1 MNTSTT
7 LDTYS
12 TVSLFNRIYRHIRS
26 QPIDDNVSLLSGQMG
41 YALLEAYAQPYYDQ
55 HDDSRIWARI
65 EKSLTAIQRGDM
77 SHSFAGGMAGVAW
90 GFLHLTNNGL
100 LQSDDL
106 DAQDIVA
113 DLDEVLFDLSMES
126 LQKGDY
132 DYLHDGLGVG
142 LYFLERQS
150 SPTIIRYIE
159 RMVAALAATAVRYST
174 GDITWLFDDFG
185 RRQPHQGRVYNP
197 GLSHGTASIVSLLSL
212 FYERG
217 YARQQ
222 CAELIQGNLQW
233 MWNNRNQAGTSVFP
247 TLVTEPRS
255 DQASRL
261 GWCYGDLGIA
271 NAFWLCGQK
280 LQNPLW
286 QSIAYETMLKAAR
299 RRLPEESSIRDA
311 SLCHGTAGVAYLF
324 RKFDQYA
331 FHPLLAETADYWLQ
345 QTDRYVRP
353 ETAEHVFTYF
363 NGEQQ
368 SPNLCLLDGESSI
381 GLVLLAELGAPTG
394 WDRFLLLS

>member
-1 MNTSTT
+1 MNFSST
-7 LDTYS
+7 LDNYS
-12 TVSLFNRIYRHIRS
+12 TVALFDRIYRHIHS
-26 QPIDDNVSLLSGQMG
+26 QPIDENVSLLSGQMG

-55 HDDSRIWARI
+55 HDDSHIWARI
-65 EKSLTAIQRGDM
+65 EKSLTVIQQGDM
-77 SHSFAGGMAGVAW
+77 SYSFAGGMAGVAW

-100 LQSDDL
+100 LRSDDL
-106 DAQDIVA
+106 DAQDIVS
-113 DLDEVLFDLSMES
+113 DLDEVLFELSMEA

-132 DYLHDGLGVG
+132 DYLHDGLGAG
-142 LYFLERQS
+142 LYFLERQP
-150 SPTIIRYIE
+150 SPMIIRYVE
-159 RMVAALAATAVRYST
+159 RMVATLAATAVRYAN

-185 RRQPHQGRVYNP
+185 RRQPHEGQVYNP

-233 MWNNRNQAGTSVFP
+233 KWRNRNQAGTSVFP

-255 DQASRL
+255 DQDSRL

-271 NAFWLCGQK
+271 NALWLCGQK
-280 LQNPLW
+280 LQNTYW
-286 QSIAYETMLKAAR
+286 QSIAYETMLKAAK
-299 RRLPEESSIRDA
+299 RRLPEEASIRDA
-311 SLCHGTAGVAYLF
+311 GLCHGTTGVAYLF

-331 FHPLLAETADYWLQ
+331 AHPLLAETADYWMQ
-345 QTDRYVRP
+345 QTDHYVRP
-353 ETAEHVFTYF
+353 ETDERTFHYF
-363 NGEQQ
+363 NGKQY
-368 SPNLCLLDGESSI
+368 SPNLGLLDGESSI
-381 GLVLLAELGAPTG
+381 GLALLAELGAPTG